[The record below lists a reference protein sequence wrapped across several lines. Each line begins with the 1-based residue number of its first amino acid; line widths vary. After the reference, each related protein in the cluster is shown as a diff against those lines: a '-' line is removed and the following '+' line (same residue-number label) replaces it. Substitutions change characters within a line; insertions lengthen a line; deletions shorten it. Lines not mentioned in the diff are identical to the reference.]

1 MRNQVLAGG
10 FVNTTTVGPLVDG
23 DRRLAYT
30 WNFSVGVE
38 HQIANNM
45 AVTADYVGNR
55 GYDNTAPIDINE
67 GRSIQRRAAS
77 RAVASSVRP

>member
-23 DRRLAYT
+23 DRRLACT

-67 GRSIQRRAAS
+67 GCQSSDGPHHAPWRQRL
-77 RAVASSVRP
+77 RP